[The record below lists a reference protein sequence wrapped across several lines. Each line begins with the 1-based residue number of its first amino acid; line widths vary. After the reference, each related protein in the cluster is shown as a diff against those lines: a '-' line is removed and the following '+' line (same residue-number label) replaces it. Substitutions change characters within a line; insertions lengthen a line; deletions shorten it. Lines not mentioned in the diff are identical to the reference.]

1 VASRVLRQLPL
12 GFLRTKSTSPIRVAQ
27 IAADNLMAD
36 NTNREWFTSRGEN
49 MTRAFDDIDKK
60 FGTAIR
66 LARKKHK
73 LTQMQLG
80 EALRVTFQQ
89 IQKYEKGTNA
99 VASTRIP
106 ALCRMLKTSP
116 DDLFDLR
123 GRSAQPTQISTWAAP
138 SSQSAKQIGV
148 TRVRQ

>member
-1 VASRVLRQLPL
+1 
-12 GFLRTKSTSPIRVAQ
+12 
-27 IAADNLMAD
+27 
-36 NTNREWFTSRGEN
+36 

-123 GRSAQPTQISTWAAP
+123 GRSALPTQISTWAAGIAVRLDGLN
-138 SSQSAKQIGV
+138 SKGRNAISALLDALE
-148 TRVRQ
+148 T